1 MKDYPRIRRLSTLGI
16 IRHQHFDYE
25 FGPFRTD
32 FVGEGGAGKS
42 MISDLLQLIFVGVRY
57 FHSPTKGSGPREAKT
72 LVLRSEGKGTDMGY
86 AFLSLELK
94 KNQYVIVG
102 IYLESSGAAE
112 MFIVQQGNNFE
123 ADTKLATFGQLLG
136 VAEFQRDNSILPINE
151 LRDHIIDNFNLTCE
165 SWERTQTYHKILFN
179 NDILPLDLS
188 VSNQALHNYARIVQ
202 AFSRE
207 SLDMD
212 KSVSLQSFLFGDE
225 KEKEFYN
232 RFETT
237 VEELQGD
244 EKQFQDNVAEI
255 DKLKIKQQK
264 LSDLLDLKVLK
275 ERLFKDYIEAEYDF
289 LGQQQDGLFKEL
301 EELILKYEESTR
313 LLPLLESVLLK
324 KMEEIAQEQP
334 VIEKRV
340 EDALVLT
347 KEWTDKRK
355 KRGDFLRWL
364 DELEISAEQVLAKYD
379 SYQESKDNIRKI
391 NELEAQIQKNK
402 ISTNLLANYSGKAV
416 LVQIQHSCDLLQ
428 QEIEFK
434 NKLRSLN
441 NLDEATSIARW
452 ALETDS
458 VLNQRQE
465 GIIRMFQNQDIR
477 VDQPQDKLYRYLPS
491 PEILIHGEIPVYS
504 EDELGFWLNLNGVL
518 EFISK
523 DFEPVFN
530 TGNKDDIKKY
540 FEVQTSNIAKDI
552 QGLEKSLADLSVL
565 YRILEELGDADEY
578 VKAWGAKWELDV
590 QLQSHELFALK
601 KDELVDHFNLAN
613 DSEVPAKAM
622 QYENSYKTL
631 KKEESELITL
641 SSNLSQLEKSFID
654 AISDEQVVG
663 IKSKWRFDSA
673 EQPTVLNDLVD
684 ASDNAKFY
692 DDFFGIYK
700 NQEKNYAGS
709 ERIKELDRLI
719 NELKSK
725 RNDAYGK
732 CPEIFVSTYVPKIRQ
747 YEEVEQLREDC
758 SAAENKYIVKYN
770 VIAGENLNNNFKRF
784 EDSGDFQAL
793 CAEILPPEI
802 LSDENILEKD
812 VIEKIG
818 KYLADINLKNKK
830 LNSRKLNKLASIIE
844 DVWLEVSTQLNIA
857 RQIRNFLN
865 DDEKIISGGH
875 KATLAEIKD
884 NSLSADWMQIFVEKI
899 KKDAEFGSDETL
911 FEQEKGITNE
921 LEKYHSLTDK
931 LQQAYYRSGGDR
943 NLRPKIKDLLNPKSY
958 YGLKF
963 SMVNSSGKK
972 NDGSNSQTYSAIALL
987 CIAKLAL
994 LDKKSGSKD
1003 KDAIRFMA
1011 IDEAAGLGKN
1021 FDMLYKIAEAN
1032 DYQIIS
1038 MSISPHKIDAAKQN
1052 IYLLH
1057 NSVEDDEVNYDPVPI
1072 FGLLENGTV

>member
-72 LVLRSEGKGTDMGY
+72 LVLRSGGKGTDMGY
-86 AFLSLELK
+86 AFLSIELK

-102 IYLESSGAAE
+102 IYLESSGAAQ

-123 ADTKLATFGQLLG
+123 ADTALVTFGQLLG

-151 LRDHIIDNFNLTCE
+151 LRDHISDNFNLTCE
-165 SWERTQTYHKILFN
+165 RWERTHTYHKILFN

-188 VSNQALHNYARIVQ
+188 VSNQALHNYAKIVQ

-212 KSVSLQSFLFGDE
+212 KSASLQSFLFGDE
-225 KEKEFYN
+225 IEKDFFTK
-232 RFETT
+232 FETT

-244 EKQFQDNVAEI
+244 EKQFIENVAEI
-255 DKLKIKQQK
+255 DKLKVKQQK
-264 LSDLLDLKVLK
+264 LSDLLDLKISK
-275 ERLFKDYIEAEYDF
+275 ERLFREYIEAEYDF
-289 LGQQQDGLFKEL
+289 LGQKQDILLKEL
-301 EELILKYEESTR
+301 EELIIKYEESTK
-313 LLPLLESVLLK
+313 LLPFLETVLLK
-324 KMEEIAQEQP
+324 KLEEIIEEQP
-334 VIEKRV
+334 LIEKRV
-340 EDALVLT
+340 EDALVLA
-347 KEWTDKRK
+347 KEWTNKSK
-355 KRGDFLRWL
+355 KSDDFLRWL
-364 DELEISAEQVLAKYD
+364 NELEVSAEQILDKYD
-379 SYQESKDNIRKI
+379 CYQESKDNIRRI
-391 NELEAQIQKNK
+391 NELEALIQKNN
-402 ISTNLLANYSGKAV
+402 ISTNLLAKYSGKAV
-416 LVQIQHSCDLLQ
+416 LVQIQHSCELLK

-452 ALETDS
+452 AVETDKA
-458 VLNQRQE
+458 LDKKQE

-477 VDQPQDKLYRYLPS
+477 VDEPQDNLYRYLPS
-491 PEILIHGEIPVYS
+491 PEILIQKEIPVYR

-518 EFISK
+518 EFIST

-540 FEVQTSNIAKDI
+540 FEVQTSNIVKDI
-552 QGLEKSLADLSVL
+552 QVLEKDLADLTFL
-565 YRILEELGDADEY
+565 YGILEELRDADEY
-578 VKAWGAKWELDV
+578 IRAWGAKWQLDM

-601 KDELVDHFNLAN
+601 KDELLDHFNLAN
-613 DSEVPAKAM
+613 DSEVPVKAM
-622 QYENSYKTL
+622 HYENSYKAL
-631 KKEESELITL
+631 KKEENGFITL
-641 SSNLSQLEKSFID
+641 STNLSELEKSFIN
-654 AISDEQVVG
+654 AISDEQVED
-663 IKSKWRFDSA
+663 IKSKWGFEVA
-673 EQPTVLNDLVD
+673 EQSAISNDLVD
-684 ASDNAKFY
+684 ETNNAEFY
-692 DDFFGIYK
+692 GNFLLVYK
-700 NQEKNYAGS
+700 NQEKNYAAL

-719 NELKSK
+719 NELKSN

-732 CPEIFVSTYVPKIRQ
+732 CPECFVSPYIPRIRR
-747 YEEVEQLREDC
+747 YEDVEQLREESLD
-758 SAAENKYIVKYN
+758 AENKYIVKYN
-770 VIAGENLNNNFKRF
+770 IIAEQNLSNNLKRF

-802 LSDENILEKD
+802 LNDENILDKD

-818 KYLADINLKNKK
+818 KYLADINLKNRK
-830 LNSRKLNKLASIIE
+830 LNSRKLNKLASIID

-857 RQIRNFLN
+857 RHIRNFLN

-875 KATLAEIKD
+875 KATLAETKD

-899 KKDAEFGSDETL
+899 KKDGELGSDETL
-911 FEQEKGITNE
+911 FELEKGITNE

-943 NLRPKIKDLLNPKSY
+943 NLKPKIKELLNPKSY

-972 NDGSNSQTYSAIALL
+972 NDGSTSQTYSAIALL
-987 CIAKLAL
+987 CIAKLSL

-1003 KDAIRFMA
+1003 KRAIRFMA
-1011 IDEAAGLGKN
+1011 IDEVAGLGKN

-1038 MSISPHKIDAAKQN
+1038 MSISPHKIDASKQN

-1072 FGLLENGTV
+1072 FGLIENGIL

>member
-25 FGPFRTD
+25 FSPFRTD

-86 AFLSLELK
+86 AFLTIELK

-102 IYLESSGAAE
+102 IYLESSGAAQ

-123 ADTKLATFGQLLG
+123 ADTELATFGQLLG
-136 VAEFQRDNSILPINE
+136 VAEFQRDDSILPIDE
-151 LRDHIIDNFNLTCE
+151 LRDHLSDIFNLTCE
-165 SWERTQTYHKILFN
+165 SWERTQIYHKILFN

-188 VSNQALHNYARIVQ
+188 VSNQALHNYAKIVQ

-212 KSVSLQSFLFGDE
+212 KSASLQSFLFGDE
-225 KEKEFYN
+225 KEKEFFN

-244 EKQFQDNVAEI
+244 EKQFKENVAEI
-255 DKLKIKQQK
+255 EKLKAKQQK

-275 ERLFKDYIEAEYDF
+275 ECLFKDYIEAEYDF
-289 LGQQQDGLFKEL
+289 FSQKHDGLLKEV

-313 LLPLLESVLLK
+313 QLPLLKTALLK
-324 KMEEIAQEQP
+324 RLEKIAEEQP
-334 VIEKRV
+334 VIEKKV
-340 EDALVLT
+340 EEAFVLA
-347 KEWTDKRK
+347 KEWTNKSK

-364 DELEISAEQVLAKYD
+364 AELEVSAEQVLDKYD
-379 SYQESKDNIRKI
+379 SYQESKDNIRRI
-391 NELEAQIQKNK
+391 NELEELIQKNN
-402 ISTNLLANYSGKAV
+402 ISTNLLGKYSGKGI
-416 LVQIQHSCDLLQ
+416 LLQIQHSCQLLK

-441 NLDEATSIARW
+441 NLDDAASIAKW
-452 ALETDS
+452 ALETDK
-458 VLNQRQE
+458 VLDQKQE
-465 GIIRMFQNQDIR
+465 GIIRKFQNQDIR
-477 VDQPQDKLYRYLPS
+477 VDEPQNKLYRYLPS
-491 PEILIHGEIPVYS
+491 PEILIRENIPVYK

-518 EFISK
+518 EFIST

-530 TGNKDDIKKY
+530 TGKKDDIKKY
-540 FEVQTSNIAKDI
+540 FEVQTSNIVKDI
-552 QGLEKSLADLSVL
+552 KDLEKRLADLSVL
-565 YRILEELGDADEY
+565 YGILEELSEADEY
-578 VKAWGAKWELDV
+578 IRAWGSKWDLDLH
-590 QLQSHELFALK
+590 LQSHELFALQ
-601 KDELVDHFNLAN
+601 KDELLDHFNLAN
-613 DSEVPAKAM
+613 DNDVPAKAS
-622 QYENSYKTL
+622 QHESSYKAL
-631 KKEESELITL
+631 KKEENELIALSTNLSELR
-641 SSNLSQLEKSFID
+641 KSFID
-654 AISDEQVVG
+654 AICDEKVKE
-663 IKSKWRFDSA
+663 IKTKWRFDGVRQNAVSSGFLDDIKNT
-673 EQPTVLNDLVD
+673 EFYGNFLVV
-684 ASDNAKFY
+684 Y
-692 DDFFGIYK
+692 T
-700 NQEKNYAGS
+700 NQEKNYS
-709 ERIKELDRLI
+709 TLERIKELDRQAD
-719 NELKSK
+719 EAKS
-725 RNDAYGK
+725 NGNNAYGK
-732 CPEIFVSTYVPKIRQ
+732 FPELFTSSYVPKIRR
-747 YEEVEQLREDC
+747 YEDVERLRED
-758 SAAENKYIVKYN
+758 SFAADNRYNVKYN
-770 VIAGENLNNNFKRF
+770 IIAGENLNINLKRF

-802 LSDENILEKD
+802 LNDENILDKD

-818 KYLADINLKNKK
+818 KYLADINLKNRK
-830 LNSRKLNKLASIIE
+830 LNSRKLNKLASIID
-844 DVWLEVSTQLNIA
+844 DVWLEVSSQLNMA
-857 RQIRNFLN
+857 RHIRNFLN

-875 KATLAEIKD
+875 RATLAETKD

-899 KKDAEFGSDETL
+899 KNDIELGSDESL
-911 FEQEKGITNE
+911 FEEEKGITSE

-943 NLRPKIKDLLNPKSY
+943 NLKPKIKELLNPKSY

-972 NDGSNSQTYSAIALL
+972 NDGSTSQTYSAIALL
-987 CIAKLAL
+987 CIAKLSL
-994 LDKKSGSKD
+994 LDKKSGSKY
-1003 KDAIRFMA
+1003 KHAVRFMA
-1011 IDEAAGLGKN
+1011 IDEVAGLGKN

-1038 MSISPHKIDAAKQN
+1038 MSISPHKIDASKQN

-1072 FGLLENGTV
+1072 FGLIENGMV